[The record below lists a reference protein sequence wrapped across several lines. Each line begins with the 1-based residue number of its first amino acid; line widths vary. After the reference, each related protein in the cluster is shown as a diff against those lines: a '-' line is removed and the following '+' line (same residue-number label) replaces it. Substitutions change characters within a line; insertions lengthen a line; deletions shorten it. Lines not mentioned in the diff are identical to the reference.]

1 MSCHGGV
8 AGSGGSAATA
18 AGCKISMLLNYDT
31 IDACFI
37 TADWKI
43 TSSGMFAAMCL
54 FAFLLATMIEMMGRL
69 ARDYDRRIAK
79 KYVDRLAAAER
90 RGGENATVTTAG
102 APAQILVEIPPFC
115 PHIGQLAMRAIL
127 HATQFTVAYFVM
139 LLAMYYNVYILVSIF
154 LGVLLGSFAFQE
166 RLLEIA

>member
-37 TADWKI
+37 TAGWKI

-54 FAFLLATMIEMMGRL
+54 FAFVLAAMIEMIGRL
-69 ARDYDRRIAK
+69 SRDYDRRIAK

-90 RGGENATVTTAG
+90 RDGANVTVAAAG
-102 APAQILVEIPPFC
+102 APAPILVEVPPFR
-115 PHIGQLAMRAIL
+115 PHIGQLAIRAIF

-139 LLAMYYNVYILVSIF
+139 LFGMCSISGGGN
-154 LGVLLGSFAFQE
+154 LPPTAGSA
-166 RLLEIA
+166 R